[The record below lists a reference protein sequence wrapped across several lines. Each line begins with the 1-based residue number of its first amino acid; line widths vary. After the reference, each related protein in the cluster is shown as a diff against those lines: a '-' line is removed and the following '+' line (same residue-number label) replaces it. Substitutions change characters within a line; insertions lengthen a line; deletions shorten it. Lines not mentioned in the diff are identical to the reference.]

1 MRNVTKSSFT
11 AHTDPMFGKQK
22 ILKFKDLA
30 EFNAKTFMYKHF
42 YSKLPKS
49 FDSLFQPLAGQN
61 RTMKTMFL
69 KNYFF
74 HLSFYPRYGII
85 HMRH

>member
-1 MRNVTKSSFT
+1 
-11 AHTDPMFGKQK
+11 MFGKQK

-61 RTMKTMFL
+61 RT
-69 KNYFF
+69 KNYVLEKVKRKSLLFF
-74 HLSFYPRYGII
+74 PSVFLPQIWNNTHGALKILKI
-85 HMRH
+85 